1 MAFAPQTLAD
11 LLPGAH
17 PFDEIIDVRAPSEF
31 AEDHIP
37 GALSLPVLDDDERA
51 RVGTIYTR
59 ESPFLARKIG
69 AALVARNAARHL
81 EEVLADRPGGWQ
93 PLLYCWRGGQ
103 RSNAFASILAQIGW
117 RVQVIEGGYRHYRKL
132 VRLALEAPPIC
143 PVVLLDGNTGTAKT
157 ALLPLLDAEGV
168 QSIDLEGLAGHRGST
183 FGETGGQPSQK
194 MFESRLAM
202 ALASLRPDR
211 VLVLE
216 AESHRIGKLRLPP
229 GLWRAMQAAPR
240 VEVQAPLAAR
250 ADFLTEVYADITE
263 DPLRLAT
270 MIDRLRP
277 LHPARQIEAWQTM
290 ATTGAHRDL
299 AESLMVAHYDP
310 AYLRLRGRHGGATAT
325 LWTEGLQAPHL
336 RALAGRV
343 AAAAIGLAAAA
354 PSA

>member
-1 MAFAPQTLAD
+1 MAFAPTSLAD
-11 LLPGAH
+11 LLPAAH

-81 EEVLADRPGGWQ
+81 EQVLADRPGGWQ

-117 RVQVIEGGYRHYRKL
+117 RVQVIEGGYKHYRKL
-132 VRLALEAPPIC
+132 VRPALQAAPPC
-143 PVVLLDGNTGTAKT
+143 RVVLLDGNTGTAKT
-157 ALLPLLDAEGV
+157 ALLPLLAAHGV
-168 QSIDLEGLAGHRGST
+168 QTLDLEGLAGHRGST
-183 FGETGGQPSQK
+183 FGETGAQPSQK
-194 MFESRLAM
+194 LFESRLAM
-202 ALASLRPDR
+202 AVAALRPDR

-216 AESHRIGKLRLPP
+216 AESHRIGRLRLPP

-250 ADFLTEVYADITE
+250 AQFLTQVYADITA
-263 DPLRLAT
+263 DPIRLAV

-277 LHPARQIEAWQTM
+277 LHPARQIEAWQQM
-290 ATTGAHRDL
+290 AASGAHRAL
-299 AESLMVAHYDP
+299 AQSLIEQHYDP
-310 AYLRLRGRHGGATAT
+310 AYLRLRDRHAGPTT
-325 LWTEGLQAPHL
+325 SL
-336 RALAGRV
+336 RAEALDPPDLPDLARRV
-343 AAAAIGLAAAA
+343 AQAAIGLAAAA